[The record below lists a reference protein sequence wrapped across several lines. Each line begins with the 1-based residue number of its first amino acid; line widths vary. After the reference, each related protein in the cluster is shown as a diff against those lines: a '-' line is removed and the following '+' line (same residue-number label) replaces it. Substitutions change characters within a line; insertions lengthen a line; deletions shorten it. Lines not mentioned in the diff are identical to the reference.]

1 MPNTP
6 TVFVVDDDQAV
17 RTSLELLMRSV
28 GHRVET
34 FQSAQE
40 FLDSGAAT
48 RRGCLILDIRM
59 AGMSGLE
66 LQHRLKETGSLL
78 PVIVITGHG
87 DVPIAVRAMKDGAME
102 FLEKPFSKQLL
113 LEHVREALR
122 LDEARRA
129 ADSNR
134 STSEARLATL
144 TPRERQVMDLVVAGK
159 ASKEIALVLGISKKT
174 VDVHRARVMQKLEAG
189 SIPQLVEIALT
200 ARTPNAQSSGDGA
213 ASPRVPMSL
222 ASAGLG

>member
-17 RTSLELLMRSV
+17 RASLEMLMRSV

-40 FLDSGAAT
+40 FLDSGGAN
-48 RRGCLILDIRM
+48 RPGCLILDVRM

-66 LQHRLKETGSLL
+66 LQHHLREIGAAIPL
-78 PVIVITGHG
+78 IIITGHG

-113 LEHVREALR
+113 LEHVREALY
-122 LDEARRA
+122 LDAARRT
-129 ADSNR
+129 ADANR
-134 STSEARLATL
+134 STLEARLATL
-144 TPRERQVMDLVVAGK
+144 TQRERQVMDLVVAGK
-159 ASKEIALVLGISKKT
+159 PSKEIAIVLGISKKT
-174 VDVHRARVMQKLEAG
+174 VDVHRSRVMQKLDAG
-189 SIPQLVEIALT
+189 SIPQLVEIAL
-200 ARTPNAQSSGDGA
+200 A
-213 ASPRVPMSL
+213 AK
-222 ASAGLG
+222 ASAPATGPGTGSPSVPIGARSGGLG